1 MKLQKKIAMLGVALA
16 TTGMFA
22 VSNMSSVSAK
32 EEVFNSHVV
41 LESVNGHE
49 PTLRFLEY
57 AFVYSNQTNPEAII
71 DFGNRKVTVPER
83 LKEVPLSKYEKSF
96 SFKGEQLVQVRN
108 NAIKKL
114 KGLVGKKG
122 VWKQTE
128 QGWHYVIWYGN
139 GGVAAEGWI
148 QDGGNWYYLGT
159 NGVMVTGWAQVN
171 GKWYYLQPSGAMATG
186 WVKVDGNWYYLD
198 ESGAMK
204 TGWFEV
210 GGKWYYAYASGALAV
225 NTTID
230 GYTVNG
236 NGEWV

>member
-1 MKLQKKIAMLGVALA
+1 MKLQKKLTMLGVALA
-16 TTGMFA
+16 TTGILA
-22 VSNMSSVSAK
+22 VSNMSSVSAE
-32 EEVFNSHVV
+32 EEVFNANVV
-41 LESVNGHE
+41 FESVGKHDRNY
-49 PTLRFLEY
+49 LFLEY

-71 DFGNRKVTVPER
+71 DFGVRKITVPER
-83 LKEVPLSKYEKSF
+83 LKEMPLSKYEKYF
-96 SFKGEQLVQVRN
+96 RFKGEELVQARN
-108 NAIKKL
+108 KAVKKL
-114 KGLVGKKG
+114 KEFVGKKG

-128 QGWHYVIWYGN
+128 EGWHYVIWYGN

-186 WVKVDGNWYYLD
+186 WVQDNGKWYFLD
-198 ESGAMK
+198 SSGAMK
-204 TGWFEV
+204 TGWYEV
-210 GGKWYYAYASGALAV
+210 NGKWYYSYGSGELAV

-230 GYTVNG
+230 GYAVNE

>member
-16 TTGMFA
+16 TTGMLA
-22 VSNMSSVSAK
+22 VSNMSSVSAE
-32 EEVFNSHVV
+32 EEVFNANVV
-41 LESVNGHE
+41 FESVGKHDRNY
-49 PTLRFLEY
+49 LFLEY

-71 DFGNRKVTVPER
+71 DFGVRKITVPER
-83 LKEVPLSKYEKSF
+83 LKEMPLSKYEKYF
-96 SFKGEQLVQVRN
+96 RFKGEELVQARN
-108 NAIKKL
+108 KAVKKL

-171 GKWYYLQPSGAMATG
+171 GKWYYLQPSGAM
-186 WVKVDGNWYYLD
+186 
-198 ESGAMK
+198 K

>member
-1 MKLQKKIAMLGVALA
+1 MKLQKKLTMLGVALA
-16 TTGMFA
+16 TTGMLA
-22 VSNMSSVSAK
+22 VSNMSSVFAE
-32 EEVFNSHVV
+32 EEVFNANVV
-41 LESVNGHE
+41 FESVGKHDRNY
-49 PTLRFLEY
+49 LFLEY

-71 DFGNRKVTVPER
+71 DFGVRKITVPER
-83 LKEVPLSKYEKSF
+83 LKEMPLSKYEKYF
-96 SFKGEQLVQVRN
+96 RFKGEELVQARN
-108 NAIKKL
+108 KAVKKL
-114 KGLVGKKG
+114 KEFVGKKG

-128 QGWHYVIWYGN
+128 EGWHYVIWYGN

-186 WVKVDGNWYYLD
+186 WIQDNGKWYFLD
-198 ESGAMK
+198 SSGAMK
-204 TGWFEV
+204 TGWYEV
-210 GGKWYYAYASGALAV
+210 NGKWYYSYGSGELAV

-230 GYTVNG
+230 GYTING